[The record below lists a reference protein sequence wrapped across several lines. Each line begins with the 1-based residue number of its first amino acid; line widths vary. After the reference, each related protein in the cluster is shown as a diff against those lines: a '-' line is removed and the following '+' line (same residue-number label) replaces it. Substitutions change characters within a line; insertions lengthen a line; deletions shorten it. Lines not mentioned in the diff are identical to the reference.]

1 MRLAHNFYEEEIM
14 KTIRRPITQICL
26 LILSLIGA
34 GIAIYLTTV
43 HYENVPLI
51 CSASGVVDC
60 ARVLSSSY
68 SVVPSTTVPI
78 TVPGL
83 AWCAIS
89 AILAIIGLRFQLVPH
104 WLHIAQF
111 VLSLA
116 GILAVLYLVYVEIV
130 RLHTICAWC
139 TGLHVVILVMFL
151 ITLVQL
157 QATQTD
163 LEVESE
169 SEQSKVTTTSR

>member
-1 MRLAHNFYEEEIM
+1 MN
-14 KTIRRPITQICL
+14 TIRRSLAQILL

-34 GIAIYLTTV
+34 GIAIYLTVV

-51 CSASGVVDC
+51 CSASGIVDC
-60 ARVLSSSY
+60 AHVLSSSY
-68 SVVPSTTVPI
+68 SVVPSTTIPI

-83 AWCAIS
+83 GWCVIS
-89 AILAIIGLRFQLVPH
+89 AVLAIIGLRLQPVSL
-104 WLHIAQF
+104 WLRVTQF
-111 VLSLA
+111 ALSLS
-116 GILAVLYLVYVEIV
+116 GILVVLYLVYVEIV

-157 QATQTD
+157 QEPQADVLRSST
-163 LEVESE
+163 
-169 SEQSKVTTTSR
+169 

>member
-1 MRLAHNFYEEEIM
+1 M
-14 KTIRRPITQICL
+14 KSIRRPIAQPCL
-26 LILSLIGA
+26 LILSLIGI

-51 CSASGVVDC
+51 CSASGFVDC
-60 ARVLSSSY
+60 AHVLSSSY
-68 SVVPSTTVPI
+68 SVVPSTTIPI

-83 AWCAIS
+83 VWCVIS
-89 AILAIIGLRFQLVPH
+89 AVLAIIGLRFQLVPR
-104 WLHIAQF
+104 WLRIAQF
-111 VLSLA
+111 VLSLS
-116 GILAVLYLVYVEIV
+116 GLLVVLYLVYVEIV

-157 QATQTD
+157 QAPQSNTD
-163 LEVESE
+163 STLLRS
-169 SEQSKVTTTSR
+169 SSRVR

>member
-1 MRLAHNFYEEEIM
+1 M
-14 KTIRRPITQICL
+14 KTIYRPITQICL

-51 CSASGVVDC
+51 CSNSGIVDC
-60 ARVLSSSY
+60 AHVLSSSY
-68 SVVPSTTVPI
+68 SVIPSTTIPI

-83 AWCAIS
+83 AWCVIGAV
-89 AILAIIGLRFQLVPH
+89 LAIIGLRFQLVPR
-104 WLHIAQF
+104 WLRIAQF
-111 VLSLA
+111 ALSLA
-116 GILAVLYLVYVEIV
+116 GILVVLYLVYVEMV

-139 TGLHVVILVMFL
+139 TGLHVVILIMFL

-157 QATQTD
+157 QEPQTD
-163 LEVESE
+163 VEAESE
-169 SEQSKVTTTSR
+169 SEQSRVTTTSR

>member
-1 MRLAHNFYEEEIM
+1 MN
-14 KTIRRPITQICL
+14 TIRRSLAQVLL

-34 GIAIYLTTV
+34 GIAIYLTVV

-51 CSASGVVDC
+51 CSSSGIVDC

-68 SVVPSTTVPI
+68 SVIPSTTIPI

-83 AWCAIS
+83 GWCVIS
-89 AILAIIGLRFQLVPH
+89 AVLAIIGLRLQSVSL
-104 WLHIAQF
+104 WLRITQF
-111 VLSLA
+111 ALSLS
-116 GILAVLYLVYVEIV
+116 GILVVLYLVYVEIV

-157 QATQTD
+157 QEPQADVLRSST
-163 LEVESE
+163 
-169 SEQSKVTTTSR
+169 